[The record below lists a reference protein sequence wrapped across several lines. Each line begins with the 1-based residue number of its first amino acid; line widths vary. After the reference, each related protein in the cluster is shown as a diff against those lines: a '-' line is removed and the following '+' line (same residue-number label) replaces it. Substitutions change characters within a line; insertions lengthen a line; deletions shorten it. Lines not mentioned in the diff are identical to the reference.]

1 MSNHRFNPTKKAKLF
16 NDERRERL
24 QPKKL
29 LNKLDLKAGDI
40 FADIGAGNGFFAIP
54 AAEILKESGK
64 VYAVDV
70 ENIMLADLVSRAK
83 ENNVSNNI
91 EIIKSGEYAAHLP
104 EKIDFMLF
112 SYLIHEVDKKEF
124 FLENYFRYLKKGSK
138 VVFVEWTKNEEV
150 DGPPLDHRIGR
161 DELKSLLEMMDIENI
176 EIEDCGRQNYLI
188 WGTKK

>member
-1 MSNHRFNPTKKAKLF
+1 MTKHRFNPAKKTKLF

-24 QPKKL
+24 QPEKL
-29 LNKLDLKAGDI
+29 LNRLGLKKGDI

-83 ENNVSNNI
+83 KKNVSNNI

-104 EKIDFMLF
+104 EKVDFMLF

-124 FLENYFRYLKKGSK
+124 FLGNYFRYLKKGSK
-138 VVFVEWTKNEEV
+138 IVFVEWTKKEEV

-161 DELKSLLEMMDIENI
+161 DELRSILENMDIGDI
-176 EIEDCGRQNYLI
+176 KVEDCGEQNYLI